1 MIPEKVYRN
10 TNFGKILV
18 VEDNDLCFKVISHI
32 LKYRGFTVYRSATGL
47 DVRDLIWQNRPDL
60 ILMDIQLPEV
70 LGTDLI
76 RCIKADDDIRSIPI
90 VATTAYAIDEEGI
103 RESGCDAFLA
113 KPLDLN
119 VLLAVVNR
127 LLSIHPMKAGK
138 SRLP

>member
-1 MIPEKVYRN
+1 MIPEKVYPN
-10 TNFGKILV
+10 TNLGKILV

-32 LKYRGFTVYRSATGL
+32 LKYHGFTVYRSVTGL
-47 DVRDLIWQNRPDL
+47 DVCDLIWQNRPDL

-76 RCIKADDDIRSIPI
+76 RCIKAKDDIRSIPI
-90 VATTAYAIDEEGI
+90 VATTAYAIDEERI